1 MKKLYLLLIFFPLL
15 AGFDAIAQT
24 IRYVKPGGTGDGSTW
39 AAASGD
45 LQAMINASAAGNE
58 IWVAAGTYKPNRKAD
73 ALATITPNDRFN
85 AFVLKKDV
93 AIYGGFSGTE
103 TVRDQRNF
111 AANVTVLSGNLGDE
125 TIDTDNAYH
134 VVVASGDLGTAKL
147 DGFTVTKG
155 YSSGTG
161 TGGGVSVN
169 GYTIPPSRSPGI
181 INYYSSATY
190 ENLVIRD
197 NVNGSTDQSAG
208 AIYIFYGSPIYNKVK
223 FINNKTL
230 STSGGAIFIFSAAA
244 TPSKPVFTEV
254 EFIGNEGSSGGALA
268 ISTAG
273 SPVFTKCKFE
283 GNEATTTNG
292 GAILMNSASASATFS
307 ECTFTANS
315 ALTNGGA
322 IYNALG
328 TTINISNSTFNNNT
342 SASSGGAIYFS
353 TGTIN
358 ITESTFTANKANSSG
373 AIYLGTS
380 TLPSVLNGLTFIN
393 NEATT
398 TAGALYLN
406 ANSPEMHN
414 NKFLGNKAITSG
426 GAIYLF
432 GVAGNLASPV
442 LVNNLFYNNEAGS
455 SSGGGGA
462 IYVSTNAAPVIH
474 NTTFYANK
482 ATAFKGGAIYLT
494 ASGQATVYN
503 SILYKNEATDAATVD
518 FLATTAANLTVR
530 SSMTDVYGTSGVDD
544 NIVGQDPVFESED
557 PNSPDFLR
565 LQDFSPAIDA
575 GQNNLLPLGIS
586 TDLAGNSR
594 VNNLILDLGAYEFDG
609 AAPVPPLQISI
620 NENAP
625 NGTFVAK
632 PVSSLPGVLSNWT
645 IMSGNLNDAFA
656 INAATG
662 NITVNK
668 STEIDYEKVRSFTLT
683 VKVFNDIG
691 DDQVMR
697 VIISLVNLM
706 EDPQAPVVANVANG
720 VLTSYR
726 PKLSGLAEPAS
737 VITIYVDNKEHPV
750 TVMSNDKGEWAYT
763 FTEELAPGPHT
774 FHVVASNSLGTSN
787 PSPQT
792 TVNLR
797 LYTGTIVA
805 NNILTPNGDGK
816 NDLWIVTDL
825 SLMYPKN
832 EVVVYDKTGKTVF
845 KKANYQN
852 DWDGSYNGSP
862 LNTGT
867 YYYEI
872 NIGAG
877 LKPIKGTLTI
887 LKGR

>member
-1 MKKLYLLLIFFPLL
+1 MRKLYLLLIFFSLL
-15 AGFDAIAQT
+15 VGVDAAAQT
-24 IRYVKPGGTGDGSTW
+24 IRYVKPGGTGDGSSWT
-39 AAASGD
+39 AASGD
-45 LQAMINASAAGNE
+45 LQAVINASAAGNE

-73 ALATITPNDRFN
+73 AVATVTPNDRYN
-85 AFVLKKDV
+85 AFVLKKDIS
-93 AIYGGFSGTE
+93 IYGGFAGTE
-103 TVRDQRNF
+103 TSRLQRNF
-111 AANVTVLSGNLGDE
+111 NTNVTILSGNLGDE

-147 DGFTVTKG
+147 DGFTVSKG
-155 YSSGTG
+155 YTSGTG
-161 TGGGVSVN
+161 TTGGITVN
-169 GYTIPPSRSPGI
+169 GNVIPPSRSPGI
-181 INYYSSATY
+181 INYYSSAAY
-190 ENLVIRD
+190 ENLIIRD

-208 AIYIFYGSPIYNKVK
+208 AIYILYGSPTYTKVK

-230 STSGGAIFIFSAAA
+230 STNAGAIFIFSAVA

-254 EFIGNEGSSGGALA
+254 EFIGNE
-268 ISTAG
+268 STAG
-273 SPVFTKCKFE
+273 GAVVASTAASPVFERCTFD
-283 GNEATTTNG
+283 GNKSSTTGGAIHMFSASASMTFNECNFINNTATTNG
-292 GAILMNSASASATFS
+292 GAINNGLATTITISKSTFS
-307 ECTFTANS
+307 NNS
-315 ALTNGGA
+315 SVG
-322 IYNALG
+322 
-328 TTINISNSTFNNNT
+328 
-342 SASSGGAIYFS
+342 SGGAVYF
-353 TGTIN
+353 TAGTLN
-358 ITESTFTANKANSSG
+358 LTESTFTGNKASSSG

-380 TLPSVLNGLTFIN
+380 TLPSVLNGLTFLN

-406 ANSPEMHN
+406 ANSPQMNN
-414 NKFLGNKAITSG
+414 NKFIGNKAATSG

-442 LVNNLFYNNEAGS
+442 LISNLFYNNEAAS
-455 SSGGGGA
+455 NSLGGGA

-474 NTTFYANK
+474 NATFYANK
-482 ATAFKGGAIYLT
+482 ATAFKGGAVYVT

-503 SILYKNEATDAATVD
+503 SIVYKNQATDATTVD
-518 FLATTAANLTVR
+518 FFTATAANLTIK
-530 SSMTDVYGTSGVDD
+530 SSMTDVYGTNGVDD

-575 GQNNLLPLGIS
+575 GQNNLLPTGVT

-609 AAPVPPLQISI
+609 AAPVPPLQVAID
-620 NENAP
+620 ENSP

-645 IMSGNLNDAFA
+645 IMSGNVNDAFA

-668 STEIDYEKVRSFTLT
+668 STEVDYEKIKSFNLT
-683 VKVFNDIG
+683 IKVFNDVG

-697 VIISLVNLM
+697 VIISVNNLM
-706 EDPQAPVVANVANG
+706 EDPQAPIVAKVANG
-720 VLTSYR
+720 VLTSFR
-726 PKLSGLAEPAS
+726 PKLSGLAEPLS
-737 VITIYVDNKEHPV
+737 VITIYVDNKEYPV
-750 TVMSNDKGEWAYT
+750 TATSNDKGEWVYT
-763 FTEELAPGPHT
+763 FIDELAPGKHT

-792 TVNLR
+792 TVTLK
-797 LYTGTIVA
+797 LYSGSVIA
-805 NNILTPNGDGK
+805 NNLLTPNGDGK

-832 EVVVYDKTGKTVF
+832 EVTVYDKTGKTVF
-845 KKANYQN
+845 KKANYQS
-852 DWDGSYNGSP
+852 DWDGSYNGTP